1 MINPIVFIADAH
13 KLTSEGI
20 KSILANKT
28 DARVT
33 AEAVNSAGLRAQFAS
48 AQPDVVIIDCFI
60 PGYFSIE
67 DIAFIKNQAPETGI
81 LVITTNKNKED
92 VLRVLDY
99 GVNSYL
105 LKECDE
111 EEVINAV
118 NATATGR
125 KFFCGKVMDAILEKV
140 THKCAPDS
148 VCNHCHAV
156 ALSEREEEIIR
167 LIADGL
173 TTKEI
178 AVKLNLSFY
187 TISTHRK
194 NVFKKLR
201 IRNSSELIGYAL
213 KKGIIS
219 APEIT
224 QYLN

>member
-20 KSILANKT
+20 KSILVKKT

-125 KFFCGKVMDAILEKV
+125 KFFCGKVMVAILEKV